1 MTCANDNNP
10 TVIEQRAEPT
20 PGTSN
25 EGYTDSVKDQV
36 NSTETGGSLADLG
49 NNASAMIGES
59 FNEVKNRVSSIS
71 PGEVVDGVRERI
83 QSITNGNG
91 NEDDAE
97 SERAAKQGWF
107 FLTCLILLGVLM
119 LNAIEAENAPTQEEI
134 QIIENMEREKI
145 AEFLQEKHMSNANLR
160 RGK

>member
-1 MTCANDNNP
+1 MTSANDNNP

-25 EGYTDSVKDQV
+25 EGYADSVKDQA
-36 NSTETGGSLADLG
+36 NSTDMGSSLADLG

-71 PGEVVDGVRERI
+71 PGEVVDGVREQI
-83 QSITNGNG
+83 QSMTNGKGNGNG
-91 NEDDAE
+91 DDAE
-97 SERAAKQGWF
+97 SERAAKQ
-107 FLTCLILLGVLM
+107 
-119 LNAIEAENAPTQEEI
+119 EAENAPSHEEI
-134 QIIENMEREKI
+134 QIIENMEKEKI

>member
-1 MTCANDNNP
+1 MPSAKDNNP
-10 TVIEQRAEPT
+10 SVIEQRAEPAGTVEPT
-20 PGTSN
+20 PGSN
-25 EGYTDSVKDQV
+25 EGYMDSVKNQI
-36 NSTETGGSLADLG
+36 NSTETGNSLADLG

-83 QSITNGNG
+83 QSMTNGNG
-91 NEDDAE
+91 NGGDAE
-97 SERAAKQGWF
+97 SEHAAKQ
-107 FLTCLILLGVLM
+107 
-119 LNAIEAENAPTQEEI
+119 EAENAPSHEEI
-134 QIIENMEREKI
+134 QIIEDMESEKI

>member
-1 MTCANDNNP
+1 MTSANDNNP

-36 NSTETGGSLADLG
+36 NSTETGNSLADLG
-49 NNASAMIGES
+49 NSASAMIGDS
-59 FNEVKNRVSSIS
+59 FNGVKNRVSSIS
-71 PGEVVDGVRERI
+71 PGDVVDGVRERI
-83 QSITNGNG
+83 QSMTNGNG
-91 NEDDAE
+91 DDEE

-134 QIIENMEREKI
+134 QIIENLEREKI
-145 AEFLQEKHMSNANLR
+145 AEFLQEKHMSNANLQ